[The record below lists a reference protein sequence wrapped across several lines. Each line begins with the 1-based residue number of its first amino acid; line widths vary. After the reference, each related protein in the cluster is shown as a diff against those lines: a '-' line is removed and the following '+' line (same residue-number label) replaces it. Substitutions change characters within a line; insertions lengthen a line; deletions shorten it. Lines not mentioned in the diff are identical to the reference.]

1 MKRSDQLMA
10 DSADWVS
17 KFFLEKAEL
26 FLRVMESEPML
37 KRGEETAEAI
47 APYLEE
53 KGLTGGRI
61 LEVGCGC
68 GRVAVPL
75 AKKGFE
81 IVGVDISP
89 LYIERAESRAKSEG
103 VSERTKFLVAD
114 ARYMAESLKDLAPFD
129 AILFVW
135 TSVIGYYD
143 EKTDLQVLRQA
154 RSLAKEGSLLLIL
167 DTANQDWTAFF
178 NTYLRSGDYFIDYG
192 DFAVVEHHEYDPTT
206 SRAKTKWLFY
216 DKAGKDLRF
225 VDEVEY
231 EVRLYAL
238 HELVR
243 IAQEAGWKFL
253 EAFKNLKI
261 RSPFVPVG
269 PINAI
274 FKAR

>member
-1 MKRSDQLMA
+1 MREGRG
-10 DSADWVS
+10 WVS
-17 KFFLEKAEL
+17 DFFLEKAEL
-26 FLRVMESEPML
+26 FLRVMESESML

-53 KGLTGGRI
+53 KGLSGGRL

-68 GRVAVPL
+68 GRVAIPL

-81 IVGVDISP
+81 VVGVDISP
-89 LYIERAESRAKSEG
+89 LYIERAKSRSESEG

-114 ARYMAESLKDLAPFD
+114 ARRMAESLKDLGPFD

-143 EKTDLQVLRQA
+143 EETDLQVLRQA

-167 DTANQDWTAFF
+167 DTANQDMIAFF
-178 NTYLRSGDYFIDYG
+178 NTYLRSGDYFVDYG
-192 DFAVVEHHEYDPTT
+192 DFAVVEHHEYDPTK

-216 DKAGKDLRF
+216 DKVGRDLRF

-231 EVRLYAL
+231 DVRVYAL

-243 IAQEAGWKFL
+243 LAQEASWELL
-253 EAFKNLKI
+253 EAFKSLKH
-261 RSPFVPVG
+261 RTPFVPVG
-269 PINAI
+269 PLNAI